1 MFGPRESFIRA
12 WVSSEKPSI
21 CDAVGSRLRWQWS
34 DIDREKRSTEDGA
47 LRYAEAYVCWI
58 RHRAADRHGLGSSLR
73 VAREPVHH
81 WAGQTEA
88 VVKTVQE
95 NVVVYG
101 VECSRQ
107 VEEDERSAMAFIGG
121 EKHIVAETKE
131 GRFRGVVLA
140 VGRLPVRQ

>member
-1 MFGPRESFIRA
+1 M
-12 WVSSEKPSI
+12 
-21 CDAVGSRLRWQWS
+21 
-34 DIDREKRSTEDGA
+34 
-47 LRYAEAYVCWI
+47 
-58 RHRAADRHGLGSSLR
+58 
-73 VAREPVHH
+73 
-81 WAGQTEA
+81 
-88 VVKTVQE
+88 
-95 NVVVYG
+95 VYG